1 MVEEVVVVVMVVAA
15 AAAVPAVWTPPTR
28 QRSWAPSGA
37 KPTPPTRS
45 GASELTSPYAG
56 ATLVT
61 CKVPPGV

>member
-1 MVEEVVVVVMVVAA
+1 MVEVVAVVVAV
-15 AAAVPAVWTPPTR
+15 AVPAVWTPPTR

-45 GASELTSPYAG
+45 GASELTSPYDG

-61 CKVPPGV
+61 CSDPPGV